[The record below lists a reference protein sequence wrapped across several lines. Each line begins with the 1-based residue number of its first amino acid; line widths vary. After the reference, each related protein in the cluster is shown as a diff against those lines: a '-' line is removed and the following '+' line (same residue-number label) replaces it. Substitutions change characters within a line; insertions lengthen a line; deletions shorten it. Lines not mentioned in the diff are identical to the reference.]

1 MSGKEGMSRKL
12 SEEEKRRLIE
22 AALQKLS
29 ASYAPYSHFHV
40 AAALLTKDGRVYT
53 GVNVENASYP
63 ATNCAE
69 RSAFFQ
75 AVGEGEREFRAIAVC
90 GGTDGRV
97 TDYCP
102 PCGVCRQVMRE
113 FCSPDEFLI
122 LAAKTA
128 EDYEEF
134 TLKQLLPFG
143 FGPENLAR

>member
-1 MSGKEGMSRKL
+1 MSGKL
-12 SEEEKRRLIE
+12 SEEEKRSLIE

-29 ASYAPYSHFHV
+29 CSYAPYSHFHV
-40 AAALLTKDGRVYT
+40 AAALLSKDGRVYT

-75 AVGEGEREFRAIAVC
+75 AVGDGRREFRAMAVC
-90 GGTDGRV
+90 GGKGGRV
-97 TDYCP
+97 TDYCT

-122 LAAKTA
+122 LVAKTA
-128 EDYEEF
+128 EDYKEF
-134 TLKQLLPFG
+134 TLKELLPFG
-143 FGPENLAR
+143 FGPEQLA